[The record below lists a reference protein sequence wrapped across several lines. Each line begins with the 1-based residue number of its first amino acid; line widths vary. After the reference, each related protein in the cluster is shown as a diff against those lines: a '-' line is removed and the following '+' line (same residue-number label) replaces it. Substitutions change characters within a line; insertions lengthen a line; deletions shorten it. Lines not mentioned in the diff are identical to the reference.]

1 MRYGRNGCETFRK
14 RQKNDF
20 LGALFAG
27 ALIHALE
34 SVGLPAQL
42 LSVDTGS
49 VDIESVEPRGGD
61 AGPRGGDSHP
71 PRRPIWEQPLLS
83 KSGSGS
89 ETSDAAPDGTRRA
102 TLAVEGMST
111 HPNPLLTAPS

>member
-1 MRYGRNGCETFRK
+1 M
-14 RQKNDF
+14 
-20 LGALFAG
+20 
-27 ALIHALE
+27 IHALE